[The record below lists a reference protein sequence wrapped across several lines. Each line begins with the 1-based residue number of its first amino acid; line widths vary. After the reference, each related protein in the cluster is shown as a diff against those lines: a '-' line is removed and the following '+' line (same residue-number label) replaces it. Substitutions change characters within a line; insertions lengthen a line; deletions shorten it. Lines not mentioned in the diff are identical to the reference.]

1 MKFAYLLL
9 MLFILSFSFAGC
21 IKVAD
26 REPFQSNEPGTIPH
40 FTEFWEHALKL
51 SGIQNE
57 TACFEDISLHMDG
70 NKTIDNM
77 YMDFSAVKEQQRNL
91 YRLDLV
97 PSLGTVIVSSRGVD
111 KQQREIPGTHP
122 LVILTALE
130 QFPYSSFETNQNSL
144 TFWAFRL
151 GSYNGGFNDREFDI
165 YEIDNGTLI
174 PIKTIIFCSPVHDVF
189 PIVVSRDMRADKG
202 GVGWPPNEGN
212 SFFMFT
218 ASDVAKAGTVIY
230 KTNGSAPA
238 IRKDRIVCPI
248 SDFVPA
254 GRGGGSGGGGGGNGP
269 GPGLTTFVANSS
281 ASDTNLKS
289 IAVSVEKQGQNIVI
303 TNNGGPDAREV
314 TSFAVSIDGR
324 NPIIATSLGTTPGKS
339 KSFPGTIGT
348 KNDVRINATFKD
360 GSQQLILD
368 IAV

>member
-9 MLFILSFSFAGC
+9 MLFIISISFAGC
-21 IKVAD
+21 IQVSD

-40 FTEFWEHALKL
+40 FTEFWNHALKL

-57 TACFEDISLHMDG
+57 TTCFEDISLHMDG
-70 NKTIDNM
+70 NKTIDHM
-77 YMDFSAVKEQQRNL
+77 SMEFSAVKQQQRNL

-97 PSLGTVIVSSRGVD
+97 PSKGTVIVSSRGVD
-111 KQQREIPGTHP
+111 QEQREIPGTHP

-130 QFPYSSFETNQNSL
+130 QFPYSSFETDSNSL

-151 GSYNGGFNDREFDI
+151 GSYHGGFDDREFDI
-165 YEIDNGTLI
+165 YELDNGTLI
-174 PIKTIIFCSPVHDVF
+174 PIKTIIFCSPAHDVF

-202 GVGWPPNEGN
+202 GVGWPPRDGN

-218 ASDVAKAGTVIY
+218 AGDVAKAGTVIY

-238 IRKDRIVCPI
+238 IRKDRITCPM
-248 SDFVPA
+248 SELTPA
-254 GRGGGSGGGGGGNGP
+254 GRGGGSGGGGGGSSPAP
-269 GPGLTTFVANSS
+269 GFNNVFPISNP
-281 ASDTNLKS
+281 SDTNLKS

-303 TNNGGPDAREV
+303 KNNGGPDALEV

-324 NPIIATSLGTTPGKS
+324 NPIIATSLGTAVGKS
-339 KSFPGTIGT
+339 QSFPGTSGM
-348 KNDVRINATFKD
+348 KNEVRINATFKD